1 MLFTW
6 KKLATLLA
14 VEEEK
19 RKLSL
24 FLNKLYREQSKA
36 EKPFV
41 FECFIPSRRV
51 NKYWLWLLL
60 YLTYHIVSLRW
71 RVSTVLYTRGVYF

>member
-41 FECFIPSRRV
+41 GNVFRKSV
-51 NKYWLWLLL
+51 LLISSPREL
-60 YLTYHIVSLRW
+60 E
-71 RVSTVLYTRGVYF
+71 